1 MNEEFTKPKY
11 VFNRIW
17 LNLEQTAKDRQ
28 DDYHNVTF
36 SNLNKNN
43 QVSSRRVILRN
54 FNKKESFL
62 TFHTDK

>member
-1 MNEEFTKPKY
+1 MNEEFTRPKY

-28 DDYHNVTF
+28 HDYHNVIF

-43 QVSSRRVILRN
+43 QRKRKR
-54 FNKKESFL
+54 
-62 TFHTDK
+62 